1 MHGSPKWHADFRLE
15 LRYYRYM
22 AEQYVAT
29 DKRTGLEVQLTG
41 DFPSHP
47 DERIRIART
56 TNLFARLLST
66 VMSTENDS
74 QRKERFLAVETQMEM
89 ADALIRE
96 DMEEVQRLM
105 QQTMERMGIGKDQ
118 LDELARKI
126 VEQFGENGPDNDRP
140 SLDDGNSPL
149 GGPPFPIV

>member
-1 MHGSPKWHADFRLE
+1 
-15 LRYYRYM
+15 M

-66 VMSTENDS
+66 VMSTESES

-105 QQTMERMGIGKDQ
+105 QQTMERMGISKDQ
-118 LDELARKI
+118 LDDLARKI
-126 VEQFGENGPDNDRP
+126 VEQFGDKGPDNDRP
-140 SLDDGNSPL
+140 ALDDPNS
-149 GGPPFPIV
+149 GPSFPII